1 MDKKYSKLE
10 KKWEDLREK
19 LIHDHKKELDDKI
32 YSFNNNF
39 PHIPKPSS
47 EILNYQRILKGI
59 VKQKNYEK
67 ANEIHNLLN
76 NIIYSEKKKWDVI
89 RDKKLKLEL
98 DTLKGKHEIE
108 LVNFDIRH
116 KKSISDFKKNRNV
129 EFDKINQKY
138 KNKFKEL
145 EQNHKIELGEFK
157 NINIFNAR
165 QLSGEIS
172 STIYYNLGGVS
183 KNRVFSSTDNPRQ
196 SNKL

>member
-1 MDKKYSKLE
+1 MTNFNTEMDKKLLELE
-10 KKWEDLREK
+10 KKWTEMKEK
-19 LIHDHKKELDDKI
+19 MINDHKKEIEDKI
-32 YSFNNNF
+32 YWFNNNI

-76 NIIYSEKKKWDVI
+76 NIIYSEKRKWDVV
-89 RDKKLKLEL
+89 REKKLKFEI
-98 DTLKGKHEIE
+98 DTLKGKHEVDI
-108 LVNFDIRH
+108 LNFDVRQ

-129 EFDKINQKY
+129 EFEKIVQKY

-157 NINIFNAR
+157 NINIFNAK

-172 STIYYNLGGVS
+172 SIVLII
-183 KNRVFSSTDNPRQ
+183 
-196 SNKL
+196 